1 MNKLNEGKLLYFN
14 EMEEFF
20 GGDEWK
26 LQIDISD
33 IWNKYGNKQIT
44 VEQFNK
50 EYAQRLIKY
59 KEQISGLGNDV
70 WNDLVPKIN
79 DLNTKKTI
87 EESITVYDSIYDIS
101 DQNDILIKTK

>member
-1 MNKLNEGKLLYFN
+1 MNEGKIYHFE

-33 IWNKYGNKQIT
+33 IWNKYFNKKIT
-44 VEQFNK
+44 IEQFNK

-59 KEQISGLGNDV
+59 KKQILELGNDI
-70 WNDLVPKIN
+70 WNSLVPHIN
-79 DLNTKKTI
+79 DLNTNKSI
-87 EESITVYDSIYDIS
+87 NESFNIYDSIYDIS
-101 DQNDILIKTK
+101 DKNDILIKTK

>member
-1 MNKLNEGKLLYFN
+1 MDKLNEGKILYFD
-14 EMEEFF
+14 ELEEFF

-33 IWNKYGNKQIT
+33 IWSNYNNKKIT

-59 KEQISGLGNDV
+59 KEEISKLSTEV

-79 DLNTKKTI
+79 ELNTNKTL
-87 EESITVYDSIYDIS
+87 EESLIIYDSIYDIS
-101 DQNDILIKTK
+101 DKNDILIKTK

>member
-1 MNKLNEGKLLYFN
+1 MSKVNEGKIYHLG

-20 GGDEWK
+20 GEDHWR

-33 IWNKYGNKQIT
+33 LWNNYENKKIN
-44 VEQFNK
+44 VDQFNK

-59 KEQISGLGNDV
+59 KEQIIELGVDV
-70 WNDLVPKIN
+70 WNSLVQYIN
-79 DLNTKKTI
+79 ELNTQKNLD
-87 EESITVYDSIYDIS
+87 ESLNIYDSIYDIS

>member
-1 MNKLNEGKLLYFN
+1 MNKINEGKILYFN

-20 GGDEWK
+20 GEDEWR

-33 IWNKYGNKQIT
+33 IWNKYENKELTI
-44 VEQFNK
+44 EQFNK

-59 KEQISGLGNDV
+59 KEQITGLGNDV
-70 WNDLVPKIN
+70 WNSLVPHIN
-79 DLNTKKTI
+79 DLNTNKSVN
-87 EESITVYDSIYDIS
+87 ESLDIYDSIYDIS